1 MIGNDVVDLDLAK
14 SESNWERK
22 GYIIKIFT
30 EYEQKLIQNS
40 SYKTETIWI
49 LWSRKEAVYKIILQ
63 QNGSRG
69 YYPLKIKNIDFEK
82 GLVEYN
88 NQIFFTNTKITNSKI
103 HTIAL
108 LKPDFDNV
116 IINFD
121 KNKIK
126 KVNSIPY
133 LLLNNKYINVSIS
146 HHGKYEELVSLIQ

>member
-1 MIGNDVVDLDLAK
+1 MIGNDLVDLDLAK

-22 GYIIKIFT
+22 GYFNKIFT
-30 EYEQKLIQNS
+30 DYEQKLILNS
-40 SYKTETIWI
+40 TNKSVLIWV

-63 QNGSRG
+63 QNGTRG

-88 NQIFFTNTKITNSKI
+88 NKIFFTNTKITNSKI

-108 LKPDFDNV
+108 LNPNFDNV
-116 IINFD
+116 RINFD

-133 LLLNNKYINVSIS
+133 LLVNNKYINVSIS
-146 HHGKYEELVSLIQ
+146 NHGKYEEIVSLIQ